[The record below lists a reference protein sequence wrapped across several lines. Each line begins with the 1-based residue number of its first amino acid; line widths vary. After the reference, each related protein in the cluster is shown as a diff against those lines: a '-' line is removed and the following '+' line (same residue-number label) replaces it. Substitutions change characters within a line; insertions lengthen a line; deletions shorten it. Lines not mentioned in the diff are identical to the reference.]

1 MKNKITAD
9 RLRLALDMN
18 HMSASMLSRRSGVSE
33 ASISQYINGSHAP
46 SNITAGKIA
55 EVLNVDPVWLMGFNV
70 TMNIKNRELSDID
83 PLDAELDQK
92 ISQLDNKRKKI
103 LLGLVNS
110 LLEDMKGDE

>member
-1 MKNKITAD
+1 
-9 RLRLALDMN
+9 
-18 HMSASMLSRRSGVSE
+18 
-33 ASISQYINGSHAP
+33 
-46 SNITAGKIA
+46 
-55 EVLNVDPVWLMGFNV
+55 MGFNV

>member
-1 MKNKITAD
+1 MKNKLTSD
-9 RLRLALDMN
+9 RLKLAMDIN
-18 HMSASMLSRRSGVSE
+18 NINASTLSRRTSVSE

-46 SNITAGKIA
+46 SNITAGKLA
-55 EVLNVDPVWLMGFNV
+55 AVLNVDPVWLMGFNV
-70 TMNIKNRELSDID
+70 PMNLDNRDIDID

-103 LLGLVNS
+103 LLGLINS